1 MSHNSLH
8 LNQCTRLDSNQ
19 RHSVSKTDAFVTDT
33 LQNQGDLNVVEGVY
47 AVELKND
54 VPLPPTDLDLSAVV
68 NAWSKL
74 PSALKAGIVA
84 MVKAVGDAK

>member
-68 NAWSKL
+68 NSWSKL
-74 PSALKAGIVA
+74 PSTLKADIVA
-84 MVKAVGDAK
+84 MVRAASDAN

>member
-74 PSALKAGIVA
+74 PSALKADIVA
-84 MVKAVGDAK
+84 MVRAASDAN